1 MLKSLVVAFLTAY
14 SDKEDLTVL
23 EYNEQTGD
31 FQIKA
36 EHLTDIA
43 VANSTEETEE
53 AFKRQIENIANTG
66 RLKRVNSAW
75 AALVQYEIN
84 KDDSVID
91 KAEFANVFE
100 LKAKYEEV
108 CKSQQNWQSSF
119 LHLDELLNNPSSTAI
134 AAAQNWLD
142 APKEADSK
150 VSIPEQIFKIILTT
164 IREENTFDKES
175 NPQVEGNNNA

>member
-1 MLKSLVVAFLTAY
+1 MLKSLVAAFLTAY
-14 SDKEDLTVL
+14 SDKEDLIVV
-23 EYNEQTGD
+23 EYNEQSGD
-31 FQIKA
+31 FELKA
-36 EHLTDIA
+36 ELKTEIA
-43 VANSTEETEE
+43 VANSTEDSEK
-53 AFKRQIENIANTG
+53 AFKQQIEYIANTG

-75 AALVQYEIN
+75 SALVQYEIN
-84 KDDSVID
+84 KDDSLLD

-142 APKEADSK
+142 APKEADSQ
-150 VSIPEQIFKIILTT
+150 VSIPEQIFKIILTA
-164 IREENTFDKES
+164 IRAENTVKES
-175 NPQVEGNNNA
+175 NPQVEGDNNA